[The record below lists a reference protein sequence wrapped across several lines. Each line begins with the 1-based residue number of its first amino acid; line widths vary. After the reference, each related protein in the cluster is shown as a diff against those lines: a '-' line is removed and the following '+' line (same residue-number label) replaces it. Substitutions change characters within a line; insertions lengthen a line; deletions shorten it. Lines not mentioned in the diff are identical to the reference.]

1 MFLILRNQ
9 SAQIELKQEA
19 WDAFEGFLFLRNSD
33 QDKYGSFIK
42 GLQTQFS
49 LGKDQ
54 YPKSL
59 QKAIDALAMQRFDQR
74 YFDKRKRE
82 ADQKR
87 QQRQAQQDEPP
98 ETPARS
104 TSFAQTTPGGRPPRT
119 TSGRPSNAI
128 CHCCGV
134 QGHVANDCPEKGN
147 IPKEEWFVKRA
158 IGAYQDRQAQ
168 DQSQD
173 DDSDSDDDSVQS
185 TRSTRSD
192 RSTPAASRRSATPN
206 PRRAGRV
213 TWQGLQF
220 FNLQTAS
227 KPADPAYVLKQST
240 KPFKTAP
247 TAPDYRLPDLKKVII
262 LDTGSSIKGTFANPD
277 LVTNVRPAKKPVG
290 MSTNAGKSILDVQA
304 DVPEFGSV
312 FFDSNHITNIFG
324 FAGLVDQVD
333 RITYD
338 SDKEDAFHVHTKNGV
353 TKFARTANNLYA
365 YEPSPDYVKAIA
377 QEKNLTPPPPDP
389 EPTIEES
396 LACIDPA
403 FNFLMIPPKTYER
416 NEFEFLFPIVEETMK
431 DYTDREVKDAHMARS
446 IVSRSRPSKPP

>member
-1 MFLILRNQ
+1 MDMTSPSLYDEGQFITIQEPVRMVATTGTDEAKKVLQEGYDMKYQAEIAIYLKRVDLLKANANKAYAMIMDDYCTKAMKTRIQEHPDYATVIQDNPFKLLETIKAGMHEPLRAQYPFVSKVEHVANLINCRQASDEDVITWGKRFKQNLDLTIEAIGKGAVDKVVEATPEYAAAADPPPAHLLTPDGFQGDEFLDIKE
-9 SAQIELKQEA
+9 SAAQIELKQEA
-19 WDAFEGFLFLRNSD
+19 WDAFEGYLFIRNSD

-49 LGKDQ
+49 LGQDQ

-147 IPKEEWFVKRA
+147 IPKEEWFVKQA

-192 RSTPAASRRSATPN
+192 RSTPAASRRSATPTST
-206 PRRAGRV
+206 PCR
-213 TWQGLQF
+213 
-220 FNLQTAS
+220 
-227 KPADPAYVLKQST
+227 QS
-240 KPFKTAP
+240 
-247 TAPDYRLPDLKKVII
+247 
-262 LDTGSSIKGTFANPD
+262 
-277 LVTNVRPAKKPVG
+277 
-290 MSTNAGKSILDVQA
+290 
-304 DVPEFGSV
+304 
-312 FFDSNHITNIFG
+312 
-324 FAGLVDQVD
+324 
-333 RITYD
+333 
-338 SDKEDAFHVHTKNGV
+338 
-353 TKFARTANNLYA
+353 
-365 YEPSPDYVKAIA
+365 
-377 QEKNLTPPPPDP
+377 
-389 EPTIEES
+389 
-396 LACIDPA
+396 
-403 FNFLMIPPKTYER
+403 
-416 NEFEFLFPIVEETMK
+416 
-431 DYTDREVKDAHMARS
+431 
-446 IVSRSRPSKPP
+446 